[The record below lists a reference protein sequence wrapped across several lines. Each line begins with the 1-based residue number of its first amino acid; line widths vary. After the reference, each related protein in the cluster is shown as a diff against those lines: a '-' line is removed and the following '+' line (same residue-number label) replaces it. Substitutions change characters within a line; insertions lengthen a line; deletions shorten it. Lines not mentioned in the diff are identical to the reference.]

1 MSINNVTSKIPG
13 GFDGE
18 HAVTFTAGSTI
29 TTAVGCTVTAKFI
42 HPETGVVT
50 NATSATV
57 TGATTL
63 RVRLTSG
70 TLTTA
75 NYYLEIFL
83 AAPGGDPVRVWDGR
97 AYIKVMP

>member
-1 MSINNVTSKIPG
+1 MTNNVTSKIPG

-18 HAVTFTAGSTI
+18 LTLTFLTGSTI
-29 TTAVGCTVTAKFI
+29 TTAVGSTATAKFI

-50 NATSATV
+50 SATSATV
-57 TGATTL
+57 TSATTL
-63 RVRLTSG
+63 RVRLTNG

-75 NYYLEIFL
+75 SYYLEIYL
-83 AAPGGDPVRVWDGR
+83 TAPAGEPVRVWDGR